1 VEEAQYVLDV
11 QYRLK
16 FNEWLRFYLGG
27 GGRKYENL
35 ANIPGKDGVDG
46 WIRSGIQLQFNPVDT
61 KF

>member
-1 VEEAQYVLDV
+1 MLDI